1 MSGFEKHMADVLRNH
16 EVAPPA
22 GLDAQVFAAL
32 DGAGASAARSA
43 LRRRLGGAGI
53 GALLLA
59 GLGWSISTMT
69 PDGPVVPV
77 EAEAAQTKV
86 QAPAA
91 ADEEVMVSAVPLEEV
106 VADEPSVVETPPVV
120 AAEADDFASEE
131 PMAAP
136 STAEPVNLAPL
147 EQLSTPDLSSGA
159 DAAPEKSLQEVVQ
172 ERNGVWR
179 MNARVKVKED

>member
-32 DGAGASAARSA
+32 DGAGASAARSV

-69 PDGPVVPV
+69 PEDV
-77 EAEAAQTKV
+77 
-86 QAPAA
+86 PAA
-91 ADEEVMVSAVPLEEV
+91 AGPAAVHEEVLTPEVAPVEIAETPAPFEEV
-106 VADEPSVVETPPVV
+106 TADVEPRAVEAKSEDRMQEAATAAVSTP
-120 AAEADDFASEE
+120 
-131 PMAAP
+131 
-136 STAEPVNLAPL
+136 EPVDLTPL
-147 EQLSTPDLSSGA
+147 EQLSVQGIDA
-159 DAAPEKSLQEVVQ
+159 DAASDKSLQEASA
-172 ERNGVWR
+172 ERDGVWR
-179 MNARVKVKED
+179 MNARVNVKED